1 MDTKDQNKEI
11 YTAIEQMDT
20 KDQNNELCTDY

>member
-1 MDTKDQNKEI
+1 MDKKDQNKEI